1 MTYNEVRYF
10 RLMFEQNQ
18 LNTIPRQRIG
28 SSYLIVLPN
37 MTKYVLSVKK
47 ENKMVMLLKG
57 HKRFKRATYLRLW

>member
-28 SSYLIVLPN
+28 ASYLIVLPN
-37 MTKYVLSVKK
+37 MTKYVLSIKINPCFVLFQRKK
-47 ENKMVMLLKG
+47 NGDVAEEPQTL
-57 HKRFKRATYLRLW
+57 